1 MMRQVQRLGGAL
13 YAPAMLFAFAGVV
26 VGLGTL
32 FTTEAVMGPVA
43 AEGTAWHDAWSVVLS
58 GGWTVFNQLPLLFAV
73 ALPIGLARKQQGR
86 CCMEALVSYLTF
98 NYFVNAILSAWG
110 PALGVDL
117 SAEVGNASGLALV
130 GGIKT
135 LDMGMVGALAISAVV
150 VWLHN
155 RLFDTELPEWLGVFS
170 GSTFVYMV
178 SFAAMLPCA
187 ALAAVVWPR
196 VQVAMFALQGVIA
209 GAGTLGVT
217 AFVFLERALIPFG
230 LHHLLY
236 APFYYDNAV
245 VAGGIYS
252 AWARALPQLAATSA
266 PLKEA
271 APWAALTA
279 TGWSKVFG
287 IPGVAAAFYVTAAPA
302 RRKRLLSLLVPVT
315 LTSVL
320 CGVTEPIEFTF
331 LFVAPPLFLVHAA
344 LAALLAT
351 CMNLVG
357 VVGVFSGGLI
367 EMASFDLVPLAGSH
381 GLEYLRAIPVG
392 LAFTAIYFVVFRF
405 LILRF
410 DFKTPGREAA
420 GETTLYSKA
429 QYRAARA
436 AARAHA
442 SLGGTGATAAPVEA
456 GAVGSGA
463 TAASD
468 GEGADARGEQARR
481 ILELLGGR
489 DNVVDVLSCVTRL
502 RVTVRDPA
510 LVADDAA
517 FREAGAMGAV
527 KRGDAV
533 QVVVGLSVAQVGE
546 RLEGLLGR

>member
-155 RLFDTELPEWLGVFS
+155 CLFDTELPEWLGVFS

-196 VQVAMFALQGVIA
+196 VQVAMLALQGVIA

-236 APFYYDNAV
+236 APFYYDNV
-245 VAGGIYS
+245 LVRGGIYA
-252 AWARALPQLAATSA
+252 AWANALPQIAASSQPLAE
-266 PLKEA
+266 L
-271 APWAALTA
+271 APWASLTA
-279 TGWSKVFG
+279 TGWSKIFG
-287 IPGVAAAFYVTAAPA
+287 IPGIAAAFYATAKPE
-302 RRKRLLSLLVPVT
+302 RRKRVLALLVPVT
-315 LTSVL
+315 LTSVF
-320 CGVTEPIEFTF
+320 CGVTEPIEYTF
-331 LFVAPPLFLVHAA
+331 LFVAPQLFVVHAA
-344 LAALLAT
+344 LSACLSMT
-351 CMNLVG
+351 MNAFG

-367 EMASFDLVPLAGSH
+367 EMSSLDFVPLMATH
-381 GLEYLRAIPVG
+381 GKAYLVALAIG
-392 LAFTAIYFVVFRF
+392 LCFTVIYFVVFRF

-410 DFKTPGREAA
+410 DFKTPGR
-420 GETTLYSKA
+420 
-429 QYRAARA
+429 
-436 AARAHA
+436 
-442 SLGGTGATAAPVEA
+442 
-456 GAVGSGA
+456 
-463 TAASD
+463 ASD
-468 GEGADARGEQARR
+468 EEVRLRTQDEYRDAHGMPRAQDGKRLGAEGEKADASQEDAYALR
-481 ILELLGGR
+481 LVELLGGAQ
-489 DNVVDVLSCVTRL
+489 NIEGITSCATRL
-502 RVTVRDPA
+502 RVDVRDPEK
-510 LVADDAA
+510 VAATGA
-517 FREAGAMGAV
+517 FVAAGARGAV
-527 KRGDAV
+527 CTGRAV
-533 QVVVGLSVAQVGE
+533 QVIVGLNVTQVAE
-546 RLEGLLGR
+546 RVEKVLGIDA